1 MPDGMADKLSAG
13 PDAPRTRHRS
23 PRELLRDLAE
33 HSTNES
39 ARVSATRALIE
50 LDQEAKERRDAAKET
65 SNPFAE
71 LTDGEL
77 YRMIDAETAGT
88 LAGILQLIGQDQ
100 DGKEP
105 NRIVTRE
112 RYPHSFNV
120 VETTLERIAE
130 QQVGQRVREALAANE
145 DAAEFERRV
154 EQAARRRAD
163 AIVEAR
169 MATMRAQLEERARRE
184 AAGGEVAAVE
194 PVAEVS
200 EASGPI
206 WVDQESR
213 SPALSVLGG

>member
-88 LAGILQLIGQDQ
+88 LTGILQLVDQDQ
-100 DGKEP
+100 GGGKER

-112 RYPHSFNV
+112 RYPHSFKV

-145 DAAEFERRV
+145 SAAEFERRV

-169 MATMRAQLEERARRE
+169 MATMRAQLGERARRE
-184 AAGGEVAAVE
+184 AAGAEVAAVE
-194 PVAEVS
+194 PVAEVP
-200 EASGPI
+200 EPSGPI
-206 WVDQESR
+206 WIDQEAP
-213 SPALSVLGG
+213 SPALSVLG

>member
-33 HSTNES
+33 HSTSES
-39 ARVSATRALIE
+39 ARVTATRALIE
-50 LDQEAKERRDAAKET
+50 LDREAKERRDAERET
-65 SNPFAE
+65 SNPLAE
-71 LTDGEL
+71 LGDDEL
-77 YRMIDAETAGT
+77 YRMLDVD
-88 LAGILQLIGQDQ
+88 LAGGLVGVLQVAGYDQ

-112 RYPHSFNV
+112 RYPQSFKV

-154 EQAARRRAD
+154 EDAARRRAA

-206 WVDQESR
+206 WVDQEAR
-213 SPALSVLGG
+213 SPALSVLG